1 MAESKLGKALENL
14 KNNISEQIEDASSLE
29 VTTFTGSFVYNV
41 SEVIKADQNKFQ
53 MEKVLK
59 QISAKADA
67 KLNLL
72 AYSKISI
79 DGDTSTIV
87 KSGLGQ
93 EDKELL
99 DFHKGMIEASQKSRQ
114 AIIDMIK
121 NLAKL

>member
-14 KNNISEQIEDASSLE
+14 KNNISDQIEDASSLE
-29 VTTFTGSFVYNV
+29 VTTFTGAFVYNV
-41 SEVIKADQNKFQ
+41 SEVIKSDQNKFQ

-87 KSGLGQ
+87 KNGLGE

-99 DFHKGMIEASQKSRQ
+99 GFHKEMIEASQKSRQ
-114 AIIDMIK
+114 SIIDMIK